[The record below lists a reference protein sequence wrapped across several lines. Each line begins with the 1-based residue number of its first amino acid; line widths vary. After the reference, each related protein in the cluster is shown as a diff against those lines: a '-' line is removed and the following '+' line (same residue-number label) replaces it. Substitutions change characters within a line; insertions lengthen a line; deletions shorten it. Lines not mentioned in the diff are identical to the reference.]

1 MFERFERTESASTAV
16 EQRPV
21 ERSDETIGPGALP
34 GNAGDRYH
42 RRIDRAGY
50 AS

>member
-1 MFERFERTESASTAV
+1 MFGRFERTESASTTV
-16 EQRPV
+16 EERPV
-21 ERSDETIGPGALP
+21 ERSNETTALGALV